1 MASQRCGISWQ
12 DYPELRKQ
20 RRQKQTNKNTSVNNN
35 NNKAISFIPIHN
47 SVFVVRQGVKERR
60 KRNQQER
67 NSIVVIATAAA
78 AEATAEAIT
87 VLLARRLKILSK
99 KKKSQSTLQHLS
111 LSVSFLITTII
122 IIIFVMQ
129 TLENTVSKYTGGVE
143 EEKEEAEFRADNYLR
158 QDSTDTAGT
167 ATGVGDERGF
177 RAQLEEFS
185 KFFLGSC
192 GNAWEAASS
201 VIRDK
206 TCRWHGNHNG
216 SPIARQQQLHQ
227 QDVVV
232 PPPPP
237 LSIADELKRLAAQQP
252 QVVPRRAAD
261 IPRFLG
267 EDAVYSFED
276 DNVSAISQH
285 TLEEMARRNTGPDP
299 RFDPRLLHPLCKQES
314 DSSPNPPGRTRSSTS
329 SK

>member
-1 MASQRCGISWQ
+1 
-12 DYPELRKQ
+12 
-20 RRQKQTNKNTSVNNN
+20 
-35 NNKAISFIPIHN
+35 
-47 SVFVVRQGVKERR
+47 
-60 KRNQQER
+60 
-67 NSIVVIATAAA
+67 
-78 AEATAEAIT
+78 
-87 VLLARRLKILSK
+87 
-99 KKKSQSTLQHLS
+99 
-111 LSVSFLITTII
+111 
-122 IIIFVMQ
+122 MQ
-129 TLENTVSKYTGGVE
+129 TLENVSKYTGGVE
-143 EEKEEAEFRADNYLR
+143 EEKEEYSFDRHLHK
-158 QDSTDTAGT
+158 QTSTETD

-192 GNAWEAASS
+192 GTVLEAASS

-206 TCRWHGNHNG
+206 TCRWNG
-216 SPIARQQQLHQ
+216 AAPGGGGGGAAAVHKT
-227 QDVVV
+227 
-232 PPPPP
+232 PAKPA

-285 TLEEMARRNTGPDP
+285 TLEEMARRNNNGPV
-299 RFDPRLLHPLCKQES
+299 DPRLLHPLCKQES
-314 DSSPNPPGRTRSSTS
+314 LDAAPGRTRSSTS